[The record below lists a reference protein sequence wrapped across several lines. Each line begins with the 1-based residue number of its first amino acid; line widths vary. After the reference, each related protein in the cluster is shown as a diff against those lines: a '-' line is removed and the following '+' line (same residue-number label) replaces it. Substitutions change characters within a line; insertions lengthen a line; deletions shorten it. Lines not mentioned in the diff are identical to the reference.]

1 MFTGRPRANQR
12 DVGEYRRSESEL
24 NSASRSS
31 YSVSYYPPSSHRTQP
46 SRYTTVSVPGPSN
59 TAPYRQQRP
68 ISPPNNTPW
77 APPSPRKTT
86 SQSLPQD
93 ASRID
98 LDRVSPAKRQS
109 PNPTYT
115 HLRTSAK
122 ITAIVPVHHIKKEE
136 EEMTFP
142 PETPA
147 RSLQDN
153 KSSPLRRRR
162 SMMRVIQDEDDAD
175 YIGGATEEDVWV
187 LDESE
192 DDEIAMGHAVWHL
205 SLL

>member
-1 MFTGRPRANQR
+1 M
-12 DVGEYRRSESEL
+12 
-24 NSASRSS
+24 
-31 YSVSYYPPSSHRTQP
+31 SYYSPYRTQP
-46 SRYTTVSVPGPSN
+46 SRYTIGSVPGPSN

-68 ISPPNNTPW
+68 ISPPKNTSW

-93 ASRID
+93 ASRVN
-98 LDRVSPAKRQS
+98 LDRVSPVKRQS
-109 PNPTYT
+109 PHPTYT

-136 EEMTFP
+136 EEMSLP

-162 SMMRVIQDEDDAD
+162 SMLRVIKDEDEAD
-175 YIGGATEEDVWV
+175 YVEGIEEDVGD
-187 LDESE
+187 LGESE
-192 DDEIAMGHAVWHL
+192 EDEIAMGHAV
-205 SLL
+205 

>member
-1 MFTGRPRANQR
+1 MFTGRPRATHR
-12 DVGEYRRSESEL
+12 DVGEFRRSESEL

-46 SRYTTVSVPGPSN
+46 SRYTTGLAPGPSN
-59 TAPYRQQRP
+59 TSPYRHQRP
-68 ISPPNNTPW
+68 ISPPKNTSW

-98 LDRVSPAKRQS
+98 LDRISPAKRQS
-109 PNPTYT
+109 PHPPYT
-115 HLRTSAK
+115 HLRTIAK
-122 ITAIVPVHHIKKEE
+122 ITAVVPVHHIKKEE
-136 EEMTFP
+136 EEMSFP

-153 KSSPLRRRR
+153 MSSPLRRRR
-162 SMMRVIQDEDDAD
+162 SMLRVIQDEDEAD
-175 YIGGATEEDVWV
+175 YIGATEEDVGV
-187 LDESE
+187 LDESD

-205 SLL
+205 FLL